1 MTLDLKYI
9 RSAEVDGNQV
19 CLVESCPPIAP
30 GQQISLN
37 GELHRVMS
45 LERVIRPG
53 PNEQAGQYRV
63 VAKPLR
69 SFRRKTKKALRPFWW
84 RKLWG

>member
-1 MTLDLKYI
+1 MTMDLNYI
-9 RSAEVDGNQV
+9 SASEIDGNQV
-19 CLVESCPPIAP
+19 CVVASCPALSP
-30 GQQISLN
+30 GQQVTLD
-37 GELHRVMS
+37 GELHRVIR
-45 LERVIRPG
+45 LERVVRPG